1 MNFSIYLVYREH
13 LFGLQLLAS
22 RRVLKSGLTRKGCS
36 NRRAENSK
44 GQCPSLACSAEVNRT
59 AFLNAISAFS
69 QVISSLSP
77 NLTDGRLRSIPFSLI
92 SCFFELKENRINN
105 KMKFSLRPFGQ
116 LHEEKEKRKRE
127 N

>member
-1 MNFSIYLVYREH
+1 MS
-13 LFGLQLLAS
+13 
-22 RRVLKSGLTRKGCS
+22 VLKSGLTKKGCS

-59 AFLNAISAFS
+59 AFLNAVSAFS

-77 NLTDGRLRSIPFSLI
+77 NLTDGILRSIPFSLI
-92 SCFFELKENRINN
+92 SCIFELKENRIND

-116 LHEEKEKRKRE
+116 LHEKKKGGKI
-127 N
+127 NHSI